1 MLEGNTQKKSSRLL
15 YADICQTLLIFQK
28 GKLLQKSY
36 RKVTENVTEKLLS
49 LSLNT
54 PRTIRD
60 FNFIGGKVRKIGLCS
75 QTSGFI
81 KVRGATSITTFQWL
95 DQISGNWTIHSPVYT
110 YHDLVRVLEIIKRFS
125 IKN

>member
-15 YADICQTLLIFQK
+15 YTDICQTLLIFQK

-81 KVRGATSITTFQWL
+81 
-95 DQISGNWTIHSPVYT
+95 
-110 YHDLVRVLEIIKRFS
+110 
-125 IKN
+125 